1 MLLTLFTPALV
12 VLAFPVALFTQNAGD
27 RYVVGL
33 AVVKPPD
40 CPCFV
45 SRVTPESPASAAGI
59 MAGERLLAIDSTDV
73 SALSLAKVLSLLS
86 SDKPSSVA
94 LKLWR
99 NGKEYGTVLKREQLS
114 VILARRSMRIVPQGL
129 IVPSDS
135 TELDIERLSQ
145 TMSGG
150 SRLVAHPF
158 PAHVPLNNDLYHGG
172 FALLILRDPDQ
183 VIATGIENG
192 PASRA
197 GVRQGD
203 LILAVNETTLTGKA
217 PVEIEALFFA
227 ENPRSVRLKIDRGGA
242 VRDVEYR
249 LEKVSEILAANQL
262 RLVDKH
268 VVPRE
273 LADEDIP
280 CLTGRK

>member
-1 MLLTLFTPALV
+1 ML
-12 VLAFPVALFTQNAGD
+12 LAFPFGALTQSLGD

-40 CPCFV
+40 CPCLV
-45 SRVTPESPASAAGI
+45 SKVTPGSPASAAGI
-59 MAGERLLAIDSTDV
+59 MGGERLLAIDNTDV
-73 SALSLAKVLSLLS
+73 SDLSLARILSLLS
-86 SDKPSSVA
+86 SDRPSSVA

-99 NGKEYGTVLKREQLS
+99 KGKEHGAVLKREQLS
-114 VILARRSMRIVPQGL
+114 VILARQGMKIVPPGL
-129 IVPSDS
+129 IIPSDS
-135 TELDIERLSQ
+135 TELDIERLSR

-150 SRLVAHPF
+150 SRLVAHSF

-172 FALLILRDPDQ
+172 FALLILRDPDE

-203 LILAVNETTLTGKA
+203 AILVANETDLTGKTPA
-217 PVEIEALFFA
+217 EIEALFSS
-227 ENPRSVRLKIDRGGA
+227 EGPQLVRLKIDRGGA
-242 VRDVEYR
+242 IRSVEYR
-249 LEKVSEILAANQL
+249 MERVSEILRANQL

-280 CLTGRK
+280 CLTGRID